1 MDKAADGAFA
11 LRTEESVRNALRE
24 LQEFAGLP
32 ASGRMDERTK
42 KLLHTPRCGMPDKVQ
57 QTSGRRKRYAIHGEK
72 WPYTDLTWR

>member
-42 KLLHTPRCGMPDKVQ
+42 KLLHTLVAVCQIKYSKHLAEGNGTQFMVKNGLIR
-57 QTSGRRKRYAIHGEK
+57 I
-72 WPYTDLTWR
+72 